1 MELVGGDCIGMVYND
16 FPERIGMKSNYRDL
30 DNTVYRSPYVTRDTS
45 FVTIIPEEVD
55 GVKQRAVDC
64 TCGRRIPRRMGVD
77 NFSCAICGRNYTW
90 MPEITGKENFA
101 AI

>member
-1 MELVGGDCIGMVYND
+1 MEQVGEGCIDMVHEG

-30 DNTVYRSPYVTRDTS
+30 SKSVFRSPHITRDTS

-64 TCGRRIPRRMGVD
+64 TCGRRVPRRMGVD
-77 NFSCAICGRNYTW
+77 NFSCTICGRNYTW
-90 MPEITGKENFA
+90 MPELTGKENFT